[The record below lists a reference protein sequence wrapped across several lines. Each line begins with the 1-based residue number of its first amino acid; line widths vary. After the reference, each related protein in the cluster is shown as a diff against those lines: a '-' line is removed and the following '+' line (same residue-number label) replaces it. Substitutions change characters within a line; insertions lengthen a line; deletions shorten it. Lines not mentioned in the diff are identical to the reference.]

1 MKPPYLFPGQSHL
14 RGQDQGLHRAAAPE
28 AGGEQADTL
37 PALGKRGHLAA
48 TNGHGT
54 AGITRI
60 LFLSRNSNC
69 VFESTL
75 SLNE

>member
-48 TNGHGT
+48 TNGT
-54 AGITRI
+54 AGTTRI

-75 SLNE
+75 NLSE